1 MFGSGII
8 NALRGRGHF
17 SQVTAN
23 KSKKNLYNPVDGEF
37 NFAILS
43 IPTLKK
49 LDIGYPTEIP
59 VGFIE
64 QSLKLASEKSKKRC
78 SICFEF

>member
-37 NFAILS
+37 NFAIPS

-49 LDIGYPTEIP
+49 IDIGYPTEIP
-59 VGFIE
+59 VGFI
-64 QSLKLASEKSKKRC
+64 
-78 SICFEF
+78 